1 VYDKD
6 LQEFLKNTK
15 IKSVRTGYRSPWQNG
30 ICERTVGILHR
41 ELLDHMIPFNEQH
54 LHFIL
59 QEYIGR
65 YYNPVRTHQG
75 NQRQTPI
82 LSKIP
87 GKDSVFETSLISE
100 SLLGGLY
107 HNYGKV
113 A

>member
-1 VYDKD
+1 
-6 LQEFLKNTK
+6 
-15 IKSVRTGYRSPWQNG
+15 
-30 ICERTVGILHR
+30 
-41 ELLDHMIPFNEQH
+41 MIPLNEKH
-54 LHFIL
+54 LAYLL

-75 NQRQTPI
+75 IKRQTPI

-87 GKDSVFETSLISE
+87 AKTEVAQTVLISE

-107 HNYGKV
+107 HNYRKV